1 MVWQNNMFQ
10 TKEQDKTPEER
21 LSDVEISNP
30 PKKEFRVIIIKMIQK
45 LWKRMNAQEI
55 PWQSS
60 GWDSAFSLLRVRVQS
75 LVRKRRSQ
83 KPHGKKK
90 EWMQRSIQDQPKE
103 EHTKTHSN
111 QIQIDTNYR

>member
-1 MVWQNNMFQ
+1 M
-10 TKEQDKTPEER
+10 KEQDKNPRDQTNEE
-21 LSDVEISNP
+21 EISSLP
-30 PKKEFRVIIIKMIQK
+30 EKEVRVIIIKMIQK